1 MNQFEAFLGLALAAL
16 TIAVSARRRNL
27 PYPIVLLLAGLLL
40 TFIPDFPKFQLEP
53 QVVFYVLLPPIL
65 FDAAYRTS
73 WRDFVRWKRPI
84 FMLAFGLVIATS
96 AAVAVICKLLIPGMN
111 WATGFVLGAIV
122 SPPDAAAAT
131 AVTRSL
137 KLPRRMVQI
146 LEGES
151 LVNDAAALTV
161 FRFAVA
167 AVAGGTFSFGEA
179 VLSFL
184 WLSLAGVGVGAI
196 IGWAFIK
203 VLPRIRDVEAEILA
217 TFIVALGTYYAAE
230 AVHASGVLATVTAG
244 LILGW
249 NSPSVLS
256 AAGRLRGA
264 AVWETLIFLIN
275 LMIFILIGLQMPFV
289 IQSLSDYPWQW
300 LLFWGAAVSF
310 GIMAVRLAWIF
321 PAAYLPRRFF
331 RHIRE
336 REPKPKPA
344 QVFLIGWTGLRGVVS
359 LAAALALPLETGAG
373 LPFPY
378 RNLLLLLTFI
388 AIASTLTVQGLTLR
402 PLVRWL
408 KIPEDRSSEQEELAA
423 RAEAVEKALE
433 HLVHLGES
441 GQASG
446 PAYERIRNYYVDQ
459 LADLWAM
466 QDHSAEQATAEPSE
480 FTTVQEQKLWWEA
493 ARVMREATIDL
504 RRRGKIGDEALHA
517 IERDIDLLEERIV
530 PRQGGGIQS
539 PV

>member
-1 MNQFEAFLGLALAAL
+1 VNQFEAFLGLALAAV
-16 TIAVSARRRNL
+16 TIAVAARRRNL
-27 PYPIVLLLAGLLL
+27 PYPIVLLLAGLAL
-40 TFIPDFPKFQLEP
+40 TFVPDFPSFQLDP

-65 FDAAYRTS
+65 FDAAYQTS
-73 WRDFVRWKRPI
+73 WRDFWRWKRPI
-84 FMLAFGLVIATS
+84 FLLAFGLVIATS
-96 AAVAVICKLLIPGMN
+96 AAVAVICNLLIPGMN
-111 WATGFVLGAIV
+111 WATGFVLGAII

-161 FRFAVA
+161 YRFAVA
-167 AVAGGTFSFGEA
+167 AVVGGTFSFGEA

-184 WLSLAGVGVGAI
+184 WLSLAGIAVGALL
-196 IGWAFIK
+196 GWAFIQILPK
-203 VLPRIRDVEAEILA
+203 VRDVEAEIIA

-230 AVHASGVLATVTAG
+230 SIHASGVLATVTAG

-249 NSPSVLS
+249 SSPSVLS

-300 LLFWGAAVSF
+300 LVLWGVSVSF
-310 GIMAVRLAWIF
+310 GIMAIRLAWIF
-321 PAAYLPRRFF
+321 PAAYLPRQLF
-331 RHIRE
+331 RKIRE
-336 REPKPKPA
+336 REPRPKPE

-359 LAAALALPLETGAG
+359 LAAALALPLETDAG

-388 AIASTLTVQGLTLR
+388 AITSTLTIQGLTLR
-402 PLVRWL
+402 PLIRWL

-433 HLVHLGES
+433 HLVHLGET
-441 GQASG
+441 GKASG

-466 QDHSAEQATAEPSE
+466 QDHSREEATAQPSE
-480 FTTVQEQKLWWEA
+480 FSTVQEQRLWWEA

-530 PRQGGGIQS
+530 PREGGMKA